1 MYCIKCG
8 SLMEPGANFCT
19 VCGARAMEG
28 QPGSNGFLDEYASD
42 GPIDDE
48 YERRERANIPRE
60 SRGGRSGGIGRYA
73 IIVLVIVVVGLAAL
87 GALSDPYGTDNGSA
101 DERSYT
107 VGDFT
112 FYGGMVSDDI
122 TASDVLSGTM
132 VYTGG
137 SDDVYWMYKVLSA
150 TYLVKTSYG
159 YYDERGYETVSG
171 SSLTFSEPGNYSVQL
186 YVDGKLQS
194 SGRAVLD
201 GTVTSSYSWYQNV
214 DGKYYGYSVTFTY
227 DFSEYYKYASMD
239 NAVRKQS
246 YRLDDSRFAVV
257 DDPILKLEDALSA
270 EYLDKRGASMSL
282 TGHEYADYLLSFVQC
297 AIKYP
302 DTVKKSGSH
311 WYYDSSDGVGD
322 IFLNGKEEYWSYPME
337 TLYLGYG
344 DCEDTSFLACALF
357 SAAGYKSAVI
367 TLTSHMMAAVHVDSI
382 ASDPA
387 RGYYASGYATL
398 KATGE
403 KMYYCETTYESAVP
417 VGYYSKST
425 QSELSRITEMSVVQ
439 PYERTTA

>member
-42 GPIDDE
+42 GPIDDA
-48 YERRERANIPRE
+48 YARSERASIPKG
-60 SRGGRSGGIGRYA
+60 SRGGRAARRA
-73 IIVLVIVVVGLAAL
+73 IVAIVLALVALAAL
-87 GALSDPYGTDNGSA
+87 GALSEPYVTDNGGG

-122 TASDVLSGTM
+122 TASDVQSGTM
-132 VYTGG
+132 VYTGE
-137 SDDVYWMYKVLSA
+137 SENVYWMYKVLSA

-159 YYDERGYETVSG
+159 YYDERGYEIVSG

-194 SGRAVLD
+194 TGRAVLD
-201 GTVTSSYSWYQNV
+201 GTVTSTYSWYQSA

-227 DFSEYYKYASMD
+227 GFSEYYRYASD
-239 NAVRKQS
+239 ASAVRKS
-246 YRLDDSRFAVV
+246 SHVLEDSRFAVV
-257 DDPILKLEDALSA
+257 DDAILGLEDALSA

-322 IFLNGKEEYWSYPME
+322 LFLNGQTEYWSYPME

-425 QSELSRITEMSVVQ
+425 QSELSKIKEMSVVQ
-439 PYERTTA
+439 PYVRTAS